1 MSCFS
6 CIRPRSS
13 SPASEPVVSMTT
25 QGLPSFQNVLQYSYK
40 ELKTATEGFRSS
52 NKIGV
57 GGFGSVYKGRLLGGN
72 IVAIKVLS
80 AESTQGEREFLAEI
94 SSMSNI
100 KHENLLMLRGCCVDG
115 PNRALI
121 FDYMENNSLAQT
133 LLGKEHDGTK
143 FSWNVRCSIS
153 LGIARGLAYL
163 HEEIKP
169 HIVHRDI
176 KASNVL
182 LDWDLTPKI
191 SDFGLAKLFPDNI
204 THISTRVSGTIGYLA
219 PEYAISG
226 QLTRKSDIYSFGVL
240 LLEIISRRYVMD
252 FDLELEKQYLVAQAW
267 ELYKANKL
275 LQMVDPILEGQFP
288 DEEGL
293 RFLKVALL
301 CVQETPRLRPKMSIA
316 LKMLSNELDTNEIE
330 ILKPGLMTDFM
341 SMKIGQKR
349 TFNFTGLKTSTSASS
364 SDIVSEGSGKI

>member
-204 THISTRVSGTIGYLA
+204 THISTRVSGTI
-219 PEYAISG
+219 
-226 QLTRKSDIYSFGVL
+226 FGVL
-240 LLEIISRRYVMD
+240 LLEIISRRLTYSAYE
-252 FDLELEKQYLVAQAW
+252 FPLLSTQTQLGLCPRLVGVSMSSLCSQAW

>member
-204 THISTRVSGTIGYLA
+204 THISTRVSGTI
-219 PEYAISG
+219 
-226 QLTRKSDIYSFGVL
+226 FGVL